1 MPLDSTFGEMIARDG
16 GKLGIFFRAQTDP
29 VIRCWAGFGD
39 CEGGITAYDPLGA
52 VYNGMGELKQVPDL
66 EAVINGKAS
75 RVVFTLDGLSPQA
88 LQMADDDDDTF
99 MRKLVSLGIAS
110 FDDEWQNNS
119 PIYWLWWG
127 FGDTVMIDTASSQG
141 DDGTI
146 TGSVG
151 LSVGS
156 IFTSRRRPSYSHLT
170 NSEQIARYPG
180 DIICERTALYT
191 QGVNKSWPHY

>member
-1 MPLDSTFGEMIARDG
+1 MPLDATFGEMISLDG
-16 GKLGIFFRAQTDP
+16 AKLGIFFRAATTP

-39 CEGGITAYDPLGA
+39 CEGGITAYDPGGGI
-52 VYNGMGELKQVPDL
+52 YSGMGELKQIPDL

-75 RVVFTLDGLSPQA
+75 RVVFTLDGLVPQA

-99 MRKLVSLGIAS
+99 MRKLISIGLAS
-110 FDDEWQNNS
+110 FDEKWQMNS
-119 PIYWLWWG
+119 NVFWLWWG
-127 FGDTVMIDTASSQG
+127 FGDTVLINTAAGQE

-170 NSEQIARYPG
+170 DQDQQARSPG
-180 DIICERTALYT
+180 DRFCERTGLYS
-191 QGVNKSWPHY
+191 QGTTKPWPRY